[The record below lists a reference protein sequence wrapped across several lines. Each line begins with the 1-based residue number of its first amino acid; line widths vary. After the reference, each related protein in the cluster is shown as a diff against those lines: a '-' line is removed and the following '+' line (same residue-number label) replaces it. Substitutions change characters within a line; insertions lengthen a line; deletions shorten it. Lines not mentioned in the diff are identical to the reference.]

1 MSLYAERLGSG
12 PELVL
17 VHGWGLHG
25 GIWAEL
31 AQRLAQRFRVTVVD
45 LPGHGRSSSATRMDI
60 GGIADELATLVE
72 QPALWLGW

>member
-25 GIWAEL
+25 GIWAGL

-45 LPGHGRSSSATRMDI
+45 LPGHAGSRA
-60 GGIADELATLVE
+60 ELGCDRKLVRRAGKWIV
-72 QPALWLGW
+72 QKLK